1 VHRHAPGSDD
11 AVNRLLH
18 PQMRQSLPGDE
29 IARLADAV
37 ALSAHDAFLVAALI
51 AAGTLVL
58 VLAFPR
64 GLSPTQAGH

>member
-1 VHRHAPGSDD
+1 
-11 AVNRLLH
+11 
-18 PQMRQSLPGDE
+18 MRQSLPGDE